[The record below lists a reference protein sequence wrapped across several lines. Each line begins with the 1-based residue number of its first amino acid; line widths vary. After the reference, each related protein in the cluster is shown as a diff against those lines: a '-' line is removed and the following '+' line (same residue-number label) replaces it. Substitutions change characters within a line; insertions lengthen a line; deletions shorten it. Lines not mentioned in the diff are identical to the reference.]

1 MQPAKGGS
9 AVKGLLSL
17 VRAKRALTISVAAL
31 LVVSLVGIAIWRQV
45 GARADAARTSMTLV
59 SAASDPWTDD
69 TGATGSSALTY
80 GHTGCGAV
88 DGNGICTGGAWTQVS
103 IPGAHWIWETQL
115 VQANQ
120 QGHPAT
126 FSKIFSIPPNASAI
140 AGQLQ
145 ITADNAFDVQVNGT
159 EIGSGHDW
167 THIFSFDIASALRS
181 GQNTITATVT
191 NDGGFDA
198 GGNPAGLYYS
208 ATVSFA
214 TDSTTPTTTASINGQ
229 TGLNGWYRGPVTVT
243 LAATDP
249 DDAAS
254 ALTTSYS
261 LDGSAPSMAYSS
273 ALTLSQDGKY
283 ILQYQSSDPAGNAEA
298 TLTNNINIDQ
308 TPPALNIS
316 GAPSGTYDICA
327 GTRPSRP
334 TYAPADS
341 MSGLDGSQGESW
353 TTPTAAAGV
362 GTYNY
367 AAHAADMAGNSAQ
380 DTRTYTVQYGTAYTT
395 PSLPHSDE
403 DANGLILVG
412 HHLFVWFQLLCNGTP
427 ITNAGATLTVT
438 PGSDATAGKAAAAR
452 GRRNRNTD
460 VFQYVSELKAYVLDV
475 WTMQTYTNPDGSV
488 VNFGAGTY
496 TLTVSL
502 DDGSLHT
509 YTVQLSSGG
518 RQRWLDDD

>member
-1 MQPAKGGS
+1 
-9 AVKGLLSL
+9 
-17 VRAKRALTISVAAL
+17 VAAL
-31 LVVSLVGIAIWRQV
+31 LLVSLVGIAVWRQV

-59 SAASDPWTDD
+59 GAAGDPWTDD

-88 DGNGICTGGAWTQVS
+88 DGNGFCTGGAWIQVS

-115 VQANQ
+115 FQANQ

-126 FSKIFSIPPNASAI
+126 FSKTFSIPPNAGAI

-159 EIGSGHDW
+159 EVGSGHDW
-167 THIFSFDIASALRS
+167 AHVSSFDIASAPRS

-198 GGNPAGLYYS
+198 VGNPAGLYYS

-214 TDSTTPTTTASINGQ
+214 TDSTPPTTIATIDAQ
-229 TGLNGWYRGPVTVT
+229 TGMNGWYRGPVTVT

-261 LDGSAPSMAYSS
+261 LDGSVPSTAYSS

-298 TLTNNINIDQ
+298 TLTNTINIDQ

-316 GAPSGTYDICA
+316 GAPSGIYDICA
-327 GTRPSRP
+327 GTLPTRP

-341 MSGLDGSQGESW
+341 MSGLDGSQGDSW
-353 TTPTAAAGV
+353 TTPTAASGA
-362 GTYNY
+362 GTYTY
-367 AAHAADMAGNSAQ
+367 AAHAADMAGNTAQ
-380 DTRTYTVQYGTAYTT
+380 ETRTYTVQYGSAYST
-395 PSLPHSDE
+395 PSLPDSDE
-403 DANGLILVG
+403 DINGMIVVG
-412 HHLFVWFQLLCNGTP
+412 HHIFVWFQLLCNGTP

-438 PGSDATAGKAAAAR
+438 PGSDATAGRATAAR
-452 GRRNRNTD
+452 GQRNRNTD
-460 VFQYVSELKAYVLDV
+460 VFQYVSEVQAYVLDA
-475 WTMQTYTNPDGSV
+475 WTMQTYANPDDSV
-488 VNFGAGTY
+488 VNFGDGTS
-496 TLTVSL
+496 TLTISL
-502 DDGSLHT
+502 DDGST
-509 YTVQLSSGG
+509 RTTMVQLSSGG
-518 RQRWLDDD
+518 RERWLDDD